1 MKILLSLFILLISLV
16 IKLPAHAQPM
26 ADSVKAFLDKSLTI
40 IQTNAINKDSVNW
53 ESLKTQVYQKA
64 AGAQTYEAVLPIYPF
79 IFEQIGDHHGALKYK
94 SKSYYWPMPSAY
106 SNQVV
111 KQAVKRYD
119 SVKVQNLGNHIGYIL
134 LPGNNDF
141 GAKRINEDAIVIR
154 KAIAAV
160 DNKNI
165 KGWIIDLRV
174 NTGGNMYQMLAGL
187 GLLLGDGTLGGFVNQ
202 RNESQ
207 GEWIIQNGDIYI
219 DSNRV
224 SNVSPNISF
233 KRKNLIPLAVLI
245 SGQTASSGEVVAI
258 STIGRKN
265 TVLIGETSAGYTTSN
280 QGFEINK
287 YAGLNLAVDF
297 DKDRTGKVYR
307 TYIKPNIVINGGD
320 DFENLDKDVK
330 VKRAVEWIL
339 KGK

>member
-1 MKILLSLFILLISLV
+1 MKILLPLFILLISLV

-111 KQAVKRYD
+111 KQAVKKYD
-119 SVKVQNLGNHIGYIL
+119 SVKVQKLSKNIGYIL

-141 GAKRINEDAIVIR
+141 GAKRINEDALAIR
-154 KAIAAV
+154 KAISTV
-160 DNKNI
+160 NSKNI

-207 GEWIIQNGDIYI
+207 GEWIIKNGDIYI
-219 DSNRV
+219 DTNRV
-224 SNVSPNISF
+224 SALATGKAIKAKQLPI
-233 KRKNLIPLAVLI
+233 AVLI

-258 STIGRKN
+258 STVGRKN
-265 TVLIGETSAGYTTSN
+265 AVLIGENSAGYTTGN

-307 TYIKPNIVINGGD
+307 TYITPNIVINGGD
-320 DFENLDKDVK
+320 DFENLNKDVK